1 MAGTVKSKYLV
12 LLGIF
17 AYLYGGFM
25 LICWLL
31 HYIGIINFPMP
42 IAVPIIAVSLIVYQ
56 SLIFRLVVQHWSRK
70 AAYVTGVALLAVAIV
85 ILTFVTGGYG
95 SLNNVAMIVL
105 VFLSA
110 LLGVGV
116 PAAFV
121 GISLLGYI
129 LAVSNFIP
137 SLGDTGAGTVVTLLY
152 VAAAVLGWLLFH
164 RYYVAQDPVT
174 DDLQRA
180 LAAEQLQSAAV
191 LASIKDGVSIVN
203 REGVVVHANE
213 HFLDM
218 VALTRKELIGKHYSE
233 VVSTKLR
240 IVSSSA
246 ESPRLGPNIAKV
258 FKTGRPVTIDSE
270 TIEYFDNRPSID
282 ISLSITPLKNDD
294 DEVSAV
300 LIIGRDI
307 SHIMRLQRMKD
318 SLIATASHELRTPI
332 TVIAGYADLLL
343 GASSSNL
350 TEKQHH
356 YLERTKETTNHLTEM
371 VNDMLDIS
379 RLESGQRENNPE
391 KIDNIEL
398 LQTAV
403 EDELGVFASKQVS
416 LKLDAKP
423 GKIYADNSRL
433 QQVVHCLLSNA
444 LKFAPEGGAVVLASE
459 VTGNTM
465 TISVSD
471 NGPGI
476 PKDRH
481 EAIFEK
487 FTKLDTTG
495 SIQGAGLGLA
505 IAKNIVEHWKGTI
518 GIEDIEPHGAKFF
531 FTVPLYDETK
541 AKEKHSK
548 GGVK

>member
-12 LLGIF
+12 LLGVF

-25 LICWLL
+25 LSCWLL
-31 HYIGIINFPMP
+31 HLMGIINFPMP
-42 IAVPIIAVSLIVYQ
+42 IAVPFIAISLIVYQ
-56 SLIFRLVVQHWSRK
+56 VAVFKLIERRWGRK
-70 AAYVTGVALLAVAIV
+70 AAYITGVALLAMAIV
-85 ILTFVTGGYG
+85 VLTFVTGGYS
-95 SLNNVAMIVL
+95 SLNNIALIVL

-110 LLGVGV
+110 LLGTGV
-116 PAAFV
+116 PVALV
-121 GISLLGYI
+121 GMSMLGYI
-129 LAVSNFIP
+129 LAISNFIP
-137 SLGDTGAGTVVTLLY
+137 SLGDTMTGTVVTLLY
-152 VAAAVLGWLLFH
+152 VAAAACGWLLFH
-164 RYYVAQDPVT
+164 RYYVAQDPMA

-191 LASIKDGVSIVN
+191 LASIDDGVSIVN
-203 REGVVVHANE
+203 RDGVVVHANE
-213 HFLDM
+213 RFLDM
-218 VALTRKELIGKHYSE
+218 VALTGKELIGKHYSD

-240 IVSSSA
+240 IVSASVDT
-246 ESPRLGPNIAKV
+246 PRLGPNVARV
-258 FKTGRPVTIDSE
+258 FKTGQPVVIDSE

-282 ISLSITPLKNDD
+282 LSVSITPLKNDD

-318 SLIATASHELRTPI
+318 ALISTASHELRTPI

-343 GASSSNL
+343 GASAGDL
-350 TEKQHH
+350 TSKQRH
-356 YLERTKETTNHLTEM
+356 YLERTKETTDHLTDM

-391 KIDNIEL
+391 KIDNVEM

-403 EDELGVFASKQVS
+403 EGQLGRFASKQVS

-423 GKIYADNSRL
+423 GSIYADNSRL
-433 QQVVHCLLSNA
+433 QQVVYCLLSNA
-444 LKFAPEGGAVVLASE
+444 LKFTPEEGEVVLASR
-459 VTGNTM
+459 VTGKEM
-465 TISVSD
+465 TITVTD

-476 PKDRH
+476 PKDNQ

-505 IAKNIVEHWKGTI
+505 IAKNIVEHWKGAI
-518 GIEDIEPHGAKFF
+518 GMENVEPHGAKFF

-541 AKEKHSK
+541 DKANHSK
-548 GGVK
+548 GGTK